1 YNIGRFMSVDPF
13 IHGGSQGINPY
24 SYIMN
29 NPLAG
34 TDPTGYAPDCD
45 ASGVQC
51 YEPPKDKN
59 SICKLDSS
67 ECNATGWSSRPSKES
82 TGNNG
87 ANASPQ
93 NNTPPESAADIESEE
108 SKDDNFGTNVE
119 NSDISGSRVGG
130 KKPEEVDVNF
140 KIDKIKGHDD
150 GWEDPH
156 EAALAFY
163 KQNEDAYQNT
173 DKNTELIGFLIKADN
188 GNYYFTNAVEVP
200 ATFNMNVGIRK
211 PTSWKI
217 KDTLHTHP
225 GGRGNQEG
233 FSKTD
238 AQAVL
243 SGSTPGYYVRTPK
256 GDVRFINKSIAKR
269 TRQRWGAKGE
279 SICSGGSSCMTPY
292 GSSN

>member
-1 YNIGRFMSVDPF
+1 MNGRVYDYNLGRFMSVDPF
-13 IHGGSQGINPY
+13 IQSPTNTQSINPY

-29 NPLAG
+29 NPMAG
-34 TDPTGYAPDCD
+34 TDPTGYLRVCETFIVCSQD
-45 ASGVQC
+45 QM
-51 YEPPKDKN
+51 
-59 SICKLDSS
+59 
-67 ECNATGWSSRPSKES
+67 
-82 TGNNG
+82 
-87 ANASPQ
+87 Q
-93 NNTPPESAADIESEE
+93 
-108 SKDDNFGTNVE
+108 DDNFNKHISSGSSTSSSNGQNNEQKGSNSNASNDKVNVGNQNGTNVE
-119 NSDISGSRVGG
+119 NSDISGSSVGG
-130 KKPEEVDVNF
+130 KKPEEVDANF

-173 DKNTELIGFLIKADN
+173 DKNTELTGFLIKADN

-243 SGSTPGYYVRTPK
+243 SGSTPDIMFELLREMSGSLINQSPRGPDRDGERKVSRYAQEAHYV
-256 GDVRFINKSIAKR
+256 
-269 TRQRWGAKGE
+269 
-279 SICSGGSSCMTPY
+279 
-292 GSSN
+292 